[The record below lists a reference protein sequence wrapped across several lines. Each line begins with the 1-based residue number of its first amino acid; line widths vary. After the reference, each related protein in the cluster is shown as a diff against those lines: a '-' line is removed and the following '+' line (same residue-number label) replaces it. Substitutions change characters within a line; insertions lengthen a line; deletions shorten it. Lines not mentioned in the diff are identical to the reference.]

1 MAERFIAA
9 VLKTAGGKASVG
21 SNPTPVAM
29 RLAETLLCR
38 MAVAHP
44 VISFPGGA
52 AYAAPLNAAWLS
64 QTVTSPCKCRVSVQ
78 EGRLLC
84 ISSNG
89 FGENTSKSS

>member
-9 VLKTAGGKASVG
+9 VLKTAGGKTSVG

-38 MAVAHP
+38 MVVVHP

-52 AYAAPLNAAWLS
+52 ANPAAPLNAAWETKRS
-64 QTVTSPCKCRVSVQ
+64 QARVNA
-78 EGRLLC
+78 E
-84 ISSNG
+84 
-89 FGENTSKSS
+89 